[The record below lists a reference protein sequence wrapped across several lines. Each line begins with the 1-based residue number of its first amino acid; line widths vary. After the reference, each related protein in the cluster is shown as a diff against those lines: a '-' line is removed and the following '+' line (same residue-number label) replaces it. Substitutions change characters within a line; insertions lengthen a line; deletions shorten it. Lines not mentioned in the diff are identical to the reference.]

1 MIFDTMS
8 IIASLFGIIIL
19 YILCLVF
26 IKPIKLIFRLLINI
40 LFGGIMIFA
49 YNYFGGLFGVSIG
62 INLLT
67 SSIAGILGIPG
78 MALMFLALVFI

>member
-1 MIFDTMS
+1 MIFDSMS
-8 IIASLFGIIIL
+8 IIAALFGIIIL
-19 YILCLVF
+19 YVLCLVF
-26 IKPIKLIFRLLINI
+26 IKPIKFIFRLLINI

-49 YNYFGGLFGVSIG
+49 YNFLGGLFGVSIG

-78 MALMFLALVFI
+78 IALIFLTLVFI

>member
-1 MIFDTMS
+1 MIFDSMS
-8 IIASLFGIIIL
+8 IIAALFGIIIL
-19 YILCLVF
+19 YVLCLVF
-26 IKPIKLIFRLLINI
+26 IKPIQFIFRLFINI

-49 YNYFGGLFGVSIG
+49 YNFLGGLFGVSIG

-78 MALMFLALVFI
+78 IALIFLTLVFI